1 MLYYQYFNSP
11 VGELKLVASDQ
22 GLVAVLWPSERVG
35 RVRLGDMKRE
45 SKHPLLKMSAAQLQ
59 EYFAGERQ
67 QFDLTLDLRGSDF
80 QKQVWQQLCR
90 IRFGE
95 TRSYLAL
102 AQAVDRP
109 SAARAVGMANG
120 RNPLSIII
128 PCHRVIGTNGK
139 LTGFA
144 GGLAAKEFLLRHEG
158 VL

>member
-1 MLYYQYFNSP
+1 MLYYRYFDSP

-22 GLVAVLWPSERVG
+22 GLVAVLWPVERDG
-35 RVRLGDMKRE
+35 RVRLEEMKHE
-45 SKHPLLKMSAAQLQ
+45 AEHPLLKLSVIQLQ
-59 EYFAGERQ
+59 EYFARERED
-67 QFDLTLDLRGSDF
+67 FDLALDMRGSGF
-80 QKQVWQQLCR
+80 QKEVWSQLRR
-90 IRFGE
+90 IGFGE

-102 AQAVDRP
+102 AQAMDRP